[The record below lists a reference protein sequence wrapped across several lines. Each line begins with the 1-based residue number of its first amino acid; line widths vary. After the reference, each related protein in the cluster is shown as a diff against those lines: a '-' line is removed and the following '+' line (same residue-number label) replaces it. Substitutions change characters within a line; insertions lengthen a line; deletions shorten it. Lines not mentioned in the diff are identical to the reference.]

1 MAFKRF
7 EGQPLAFFC
16 PDGFRPERILVKY
29 NYAVYFVVHPY
40 LTVRQ
45 GQRGDFR
52 NPLIPGPRG
61 PRGSLYGGFFS
72 RSRAGLTRRVV
83 YKAVWLRFHERTS
96 QKGGGHLLKRFPI
109 LLMKP
114 VPGSHSFL
122 LPFAAVISL
131 SGIEIIRAP
140 CCRIDGG

>member
-61 PRGSLYGGFFS
+61 PRGSLYGGFFHV
-72 RSRAGLTRRVV
+72 RARVLPV
-83 YKAVWLRFHERTS
+83 EWCTKLFGCVSMSGRPK
-96 QKGGGHLLKRFPI
+96 KG
-109 LLMKP
+109 
-114 VPGSHSFL
+114 V
-122 LPFAAVISL
+122 VIF
-131 SGIEIIRAP
+131 
-140 CCRIDGG
+140 